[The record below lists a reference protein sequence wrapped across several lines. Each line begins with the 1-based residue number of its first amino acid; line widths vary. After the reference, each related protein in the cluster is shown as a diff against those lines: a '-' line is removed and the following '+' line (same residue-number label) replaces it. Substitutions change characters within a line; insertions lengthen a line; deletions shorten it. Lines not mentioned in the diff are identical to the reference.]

1 MVKSITKDIRA
12 FNRYYT
18 NVIGLLDKMY
28 LETGYSLTEARV
40 LYDIYCLGEIN
51 ASQIIDKLKI
61 DKSYL
66 SRVLKNLEKDRLISK
81 TKSAKDPRASIISLT
96 EKGLSEVHLLNM
108 ATDKQI
114 EDSMNDISAKNLT
127 KLVAHMNAIMQ
138 ILDRRV

>member
-1 MVKSITKDIRA
+1 MVKSIAKNIRA

-18 NVIGLLDKMY
+18 NIMGILDKMY

-40 LYDIYCLGEIN
+40 LYDIYCFGEIN

-66 SRVLKNLEKDRLISK
+66 SRVLKKLEKNKLIAK
-81 TKSAKDPRASIISLT
+81 TKSTKDPRASTIKLT
-96 EKGLSEVHLLNM
+96 TKGLAEVHLLNM

-114 EDSMNDISAKNLT
+114 EESLNDISAKNLT
-127 KLVAHMNAIMQ
+127 KLVDHMNAIIQ